1 MNQKVISKTFYKMK
15 IKNIIL
21 KGLYQSLGLAA
32 YCILIAFIMSNLPK
46 LFTSNSGATNNLLQ
60 GFMFLTIFLASA
72 LITGSIALAYPISL
86 AFRKNIKEAAFIVL
100 STVLW
105 SILFFIIALVIAII
119 IYKP

>member
-1 MNQKVISKTFYKMK
+1 MKV
-15 IKNIIL
+15 KNIIL
-21 KGLYQSLGLAA
+21 RGLYQSLGLAA
-32 YCILIAFIMSNLPK
+32 YCILVVFIMSNLPK
-46 LFTSNSGATNNLLQ
+46 LFTSNPGVTNNLLQ
-60 GFMFLTIFLASA
+60 GFMFLIIFLVSA

-105 SILFFIIALVIAII
+105 SILFLIIALVTAII

>member
-1 MNQKVISKTFYKMK
+1 MK
-15 IKNIIL
+15 AKNIIL

-32 YCILIAFIMSNLPK
+32 YCILIAFIMNNLSK
-46 LFTSNSGATNNLLQ
+46 LFTSNPGVTNNLLQ
-60 GFMFLTIFLASA
+60 GFMFLIIFLVSA

-86 AFRKNIKEAAFIVL
+86 GFRKNIKEAAFIVL

-105 SILFFIIALVIAII
+105 SILFLIVALVAAIV

>member
-1 MNQKVISKTFYKMK
+1 MR

-32 YCILIAFIMSNLPK
+32 YCILVAFIMSNISK
-46 LFTSNSGATNNLLQ
+46 LFSTSGEMDLMQ
-60 GFMFLTIFLASA
+60 GFIFLTIFLVSA

-86 AFRKNIKEAAFIVL
+86 AYRNNIKEAAFIVL
-100 STVLW
+100 STVVW
-105 SILFFIIALVIAII
+105 SIIFLIIALITAII